1 MACSRN
7 SFSSGSRWTGWG
19 NARTEQPERVRILEE
34 TLDRLLSWIGA
45 VDSRIQTTLAVA
57 IAMLGVI
64 AAKAPTPS
72 LWWSGAGSFF
82 LLSFGVL
89 LVSASMT
96 IFAVFPRLS
105 GHHDSLIY
113 FGSVAGL
120 PEGTFAERSRN
131 MTVESYLADL
141 EHQCYRN
148 AQIAAHKFAWVQ
160 RSMIA
165 LIFAVPTWLVAVYLL
180 YGGVA

>member
-1 MACSRN
+1 M
-7 SFSSGSRWTGWG
+7 
-19 NARTEQPERVRILEE
+19 EQPERVRTLEE
-34 TLDRLLSWIGA
+34 TLDRLLGWIGA

-64 AAKAPTPS
+64 AAKAPAPS
-72 LWWSGAGSFF
+72 LWWSAAGVFF
-82 LLSFGVL
+82 LLGFGAL

-96 IFAVFPRLS
+96 FFAVFPRLS
-105 GHHDSLIY
+105 GHHESLIY
-113 FGSVAGL
+113 FGSIASL
-120 PEGTFAERSRN
+120 SEGTFAQQSRS

-148 AQIAAHKFAWVQ
+148 AQIAAHKFGWVR

-165 LIFAVPTWLVAVYLL
+165 LFCAVPIWLIAVYLL